1 MGILGAVMPVGGLV
15 EVGIKSGNIL
25 KASRGDNAFII
36 PSLLFIFPLVWFI
49 HLVCKGAKETKRIK
63 HDINVINARGTGFVA
78 DQATGS
84 GGVDGVPRTQ

>member
-15 EVGIKSGNIL
+15 EVGSKSGNIL

-49 HLVCKGAKETKRIK
+49 RSEERRVGKEC
-63 HDINVINARGTGFVA
+63 
-78 DQATGS
+78 
-84 GGVDGVPRTQ
+84 